1 MKLIYDKDGRL
12 SEVIGSGENGC
23 FKEGEVDIFKSF
35 IENERKK
42 QEKQMDNNKEVG
54 DRIISNIDKVL
65 ECVIKTTFFGMNE
78 YQEYQHKWNKSVQP
92 DSKNQ
97 NKTVKLPENPLLN

>member
-1 MKLIYDKDGRL
+1 MKFIYDKDGRL

-23 FKEGEVDIFKSF
+23 FKEGEADIFKSF
-35 IENERKK
+35 IENERKI

-97 NKTVKLPENPLLN
+97 NKTVELPENPSLN

>member
-1 MKLIYDKDGRL
+1 MKLIYDEQGRL
-12 SEVIGSGENGC
+12 SEILGSGENGDLTTNEVSA
-23 FKEGEVDIFKSF
+23 FKTYMDNEEKS
-35 IENERKK
+35 K
-42 QEKQMDNNKEVG
+42 EKQMDNSKEVG

-97 NKTVKLPENPLLN
+97 NKTVELPENPSLN